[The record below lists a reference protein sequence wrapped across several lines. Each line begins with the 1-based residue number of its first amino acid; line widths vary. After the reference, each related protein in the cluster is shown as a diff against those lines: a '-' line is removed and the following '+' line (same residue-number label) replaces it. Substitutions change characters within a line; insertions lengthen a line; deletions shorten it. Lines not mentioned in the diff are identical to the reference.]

1 MRLRLHPS
9 ALAELDEAVG
19 YLENERS
26 GLGQRL
32 FAEVRLRVGQAAR
45 LPTSGSPVSGFAER
59 HDVRQFVVRRFPYL
73 VVTALIGEERLVVAI
88 AHTRREPG
96 YWKTRVGP

>member
-9 ALAELDEAVG
+9 ALAELDEAAG
-19 YLENERS
+19 YLEGERS
-26 GLGQRL
+26 GLGLRL

-45 LPTSGSPVSGFAER
+45 LPTSGSPVSGFSAR
-59 HDVRQFVVRRFPYL
+59 HDVRQFVVRRFPYVVVAAL
-73 VVTALIGEERLVVAI
+73 VGRERLVVAI

-96 YWKTRVGP
+96 YWKTRLRP

>member
-26 GLGQRL
+26 ALGQRL
-32 FAEVRLRVGQAAR
+32 FVEVRLRVGQLRASPPAAR
-45 LPTSGSPVSGFAER
+45 SPGSLRR
-59 HDVRQFVVRRFPYL
+59 HDVRQFVVRRLPYL